1 MTGTASNQLRSAFV
15 AEATAGATPSTPSF
29 TNSDVPINMTAAPT
43 IVEHRSLA
51 GKGEAVETAIAGI
64 DVTGEMSGTLAYG
77 AYDDFFESL
86 FQGTWSTNVLKNAK
100 TTQSLTIENAITAGA
115 GGTNTMMRYLG
126 VEAIGGSI
134 TLTSNADISFAF
146 DLMGMGSA
154 DTSTSA
160 ISGASYTDQTERAPL
175 TSGVDVGTIAFAGYT
190 LDAFESAT
198 INFNYE
204 GREAQ
209 NVLGSSFTKGG
220 LTKGAALAEITAR
233 VYVDTNFSALY
244 NAARDTNHTLF
255 AVTFPL
261 GSVSS
266 KKYTLVFP
274 KCKFTGAN
282 LDFTATNAMQ
292 DVTIRAMYDEA
303 SEDASMK
310 LTRAVS

>member
-15 AEATAGATPSTPSF
+15 AEATAGTTPSTPSF
-29 TNSDVPINMTAAPT
+29 TNSDVPINMTAAPS

-51 GKGEAVETAIAGI
+51 GKGEAVETAIGGI
-64 DVTGEMSGTLAYG
+64 DVTGEMSGTLVYG
-77 AYDDFFESL
+77 AYDSFFESL
-86 FQGTWSTNVLKNAK
+86 FQGAFSTNVLKSGK
-100 TTQSLTIENAITAGA
+100 TTKSLTVENGIPAGE
-115 GGTNTMMRYLG
+115 GGTNTLMRYQG
-126 VEAIGGSI
+126 VEAVGGSL

-146 DLMGMGSA
+146 DLLGMGSS
-154 DTSTSA
+154 DTTTSE
-160 ISGASYTDQTERAPL
+160 ITGASYTDQTERAPL
-175 TSGVDVGTIAFAGYT
+175 TSGVDVGTIAFSGYT

-209 NVLGSSFTKGG
+209 NVLGSTFTKGG

-233 VYVDTNFSALY
+233 VYVDSNFASLY
-244 NAARDTNHTLF
+244 NAARDTNHSLF
-255 AVTFPL
+255 SVTFPL

-266 KKYTLVFP
+266 KKYTLLFP

-282 LDFTATNAMQ
+282 LDFTGNNAMQ

>member
-15 AEATAGATPSTPSF
+15 AEATAGTTPSSPAF

-51 GKGEAVETAIAGI
+51 AKGEAVETAIAGI
-64 DVTGEMSGTLAYG
+64 DVTGNMSGSFVYG

-86 FQGTWSTNVLKNAK
+86 FQGTWATNVLKNAK
-100 TTQSLTIENAITAGA
+100 TTQSVTVENAITAGA
-115 GGTNTMMRYLG
+115 GGTSTMMRYQG
-126 VEAIGGSI
+126 IEAVGGSL
-134 TLTSNADISFAF
+134 TLASNADITFAF
-146 DLMGMGSA
+146 DLMGMGSI
-154 DTSTSA
+154 DTSTSG
-160 ISGASYTDQTERAPL
+160 IGSASYTDQTERDPL

-209 NVLGSSFTKGG
+209 NKLGSSFIKNG
-220 LTKGAALAEITAR
+220 LTLGAAMADITAR
-233 VYVDTNFSALY
+233 VYVDANFSALY
-244 NAARDTNHTLF
+244 NAARDTDHSLF

-261 GSVSS
+261 GSVGG
-266 KKYTLVFP
+266 KKYTLLFP

-282 LDFTATNAMQ
+282 LDFTGNNAMQ
-292 DVTIRAMYDEA
+292 DVSIRALYDEA